1 MGNCALNSTASL
13 AIEIPMPP
21 AVSLDRVLA
30 AIRTV
35 RISQAGLQEF
45 SIHDAVCD
53 ALTARGIAHRREH
66 IFGERCR
73 ADIWVDG
80 IVIEI
85 KKQRPARASLLGQL
99 GRYASKPTV
108 RAIVA
113 VMERS
118 INLPASIEGKP
129 VSVVSLNALWG
140 IAL

>member
-1 MGNCALNSTASL
+1 MDNCALNSTASL
-13 AIEIPMPP
+13 AIETPP
-21 AVSLDRVLA
+21 AISLDRVIA
-30 AIRTV
+30 AISTV

-45 SIHDAVCD
+45 SIHDAVCE
-53 ALTARGIAHRREH
+53 ALTAHGIAHRREH

-99 GRYASKPTV
+99 GRYASKSTV

>member
-1 MGNCALNSTASL
+1 MMDMIMT
-13 AIEIPMPP
+13 MPP
-21 AVSLDRVLA
+21 TIPLDRVLD

-35 RISQAGLQEF
+35 RINQAGLQEF
-45 SIHDAVCD
+45 TIHDTVCE
-53 ALTARGIAHRREH
+53 ALTTHGIAHRREYT
-66 IFGERCR
+66 FGPRCR

-99 GRYASKPTV
+99 GRYAERPAV
-108 RAIVA
+108 RAIIA

-118 INLPASIEGKP
+118 MILPAVIADKP
-129 VSVVSLNALWG
+129 IAVVSLNALWG